1 MSSGVFMKSNSNH
14 RGYSADVRMHLSLN
28 GHTLRIGQLGPEF
41 IILDD
46 VVDHPPGQAEITM
59 SIDGRVRR
67 WNVQLPDGISAG
79 ETVTRI
85 ASA

>member
-1 MSSGVFMKSNSNH
+1 MKSYSNH

-46 VVDHPPGQAEITM
+46 VLDHPPGQAEITM

-67 WNVQLPDGISAG
+67 WSVRLPDGITASKP
-79 ETVTRI
+79 VTRI
-85 ASA
+85 ACVPSRD